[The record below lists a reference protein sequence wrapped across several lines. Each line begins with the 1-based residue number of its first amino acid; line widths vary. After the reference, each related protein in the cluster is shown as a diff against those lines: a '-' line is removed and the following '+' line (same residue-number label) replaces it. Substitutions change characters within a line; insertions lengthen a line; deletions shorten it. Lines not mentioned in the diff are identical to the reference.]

1 MFAIIPDSEVVGGN
15 PITTVQTY
23 VINAFAAQLGGKLEP
38 KLMVTKRRHAFGEDS
53 YLLYRMFGG
62 RCGTEGGYASVE
74 FSNLI
79 GSKDDTFQTIDALP
93 AWYGSGKAH
102 VVLKTWPKAF
112 RVLNKPLNSFVS
124 NRADTLA
131 TMARLP
137 KWFYYFEPGNPS
149 VILSSDKVRVLV
161 KPN

>member
-62 RCGTEGGYASVE
+62 RCGTEGCYASVE

-79 GSKDDTFQTIDALP
+79 VSKDDTFQTIDALP

-112 RVLNKPLNSFVS
+112 RVLNKPLNSFV
-124 NRADTLA
+124 
-131 TMARLP
+131 
-137 KWFYYFEPGNPS
+137 
-149 VILSSDKVRVLV
+149 
-161 KPN
+161 